1 MRGLTHR
8 IAGWAICLLGLA
20 AVFWPDTGWASSR
33 VALVVGNGG
42 YAVENIPALAN
53 PVNDAQRMAKAL
65 EASGFEVQLVTDA
78 DQAAM
83 RAAIE
88 AFGEQLETAG
98 GDAVGLFYYAGHG
111 VEVRGQNYLIPI
123 GAEIGRAVEFQTD
136 AVPAEWVLSWM
147 EAAGNRLNIVI
158 LDACRNNPFGKNRG
172 GSQGLAQ
179 MDAPSGTLIAYSA
192 APGQVAVDG
201 EGENSPYTAA
211 LAGALIEPG
220 LRVEDVFK
228 RVRVTVENATNNKQ
242 TPWESSSLRGD
253 FYFVAKVEEP
263 PAPKPT
269 PIAVPET
276 VTSELAVQQ
285 LAARAYE
292 AAERIHTISSYQ
304 LVIEQYPGTLYA
316 GLAAEQIEKLK
327 SAAPP
332 PAPSAE
338 EVEASLGLKRAERK
352 RIQIGLRALGVNPGS
367 PDGLFGPR
375 TRTAIGRWQSSLG
388 EAATGYLDA
397 GAAETLLKAGKAVPP
412 KPQRKVVQEAMDTLS
427 EALSTAR
434 SIGED
439 WKRAWAL
446 SAIAVAQAKAGDISE
461 ALSTARS
468 IGEDKQRASA
478 LSAIAVAQAKAGD
491 RHGAARSIS
500 EALST
505 ARSIGEDGQRA
516 SALRVIAE
524 AQAKAGDIS
533 EALSTARSIGVD
545 EQRASVLS
553 AIAVAQTKA
562 GDRHGAARSISE
574 ALSTARSIG
583 EDGQRAWALSA
594 IAVAQAMAGDISE
607 AQSTTRSIGDD
618 WQRALALRA
627 IAVTQA
633 MAGDISEALSTA
645 RSIGDDRERA
655 LALRAIAE
663 VQAKAGDISE
673 ALSTARS
680 IGEALS
686 TARSF
691 GEYWQRALAL
701 RAIAEVQAKAGD
713 ISEALSTARSIGD
726 DRERAWALRAIAE
739 AQAKAGDIS
748 EALSTARSIGE
759 DGQRAWALS
768 AIAVAQAMAGDISEA
783 QSTTRSIGDD
793 WQRALALSAIAEAQ
807 AEAANQR

>member
-1 MRGLTHR
+1 MPLVVAFKRTEAVHGLTHD
-8 IAGWAICLLGLA
+8 IAGRAIGLLALA
-20 AVFWPDTGWASSR
+20 AVLWSHPGWASGR

-42 YAVENIPALAN
+42 YAAENIPALAN
-53 PVNDAQRMAKAL
+53 PVNDAKRMAKAL

-111 VEVRGQNYLIPI
+111 VEVRGHNYLIPI

-172 GSQGLAQ
+172 GTQGLAQ

-228 RVRVTVENATNNKQ
+228 RVRVTVENATNTKQ

-276 VTSELAVQQ
+276 VTSELTVQQ
-285 LAARAYE
+285 LSARAYE

-304 LVIEQYPGTLYA
+304 LVIKQYPGTLYA

-327 SAAPP
+327 SAALP

-367 PDGLFGPR
+367 PDGLFGSR

-439 WKRAWAL
+439 WQRAWALRAIAVAQAKAGDRHGAARSISEALSTARSIGDDWQRASALRAIAEAQAKAGDISEALSTARSIGKDGERVWALRAIAEAQAKAGDRHGAARSISEALSTARSIGKDGRRASALRAIAVAQAKAGDISEALSTARSIGKDGERVWALSAIAEAQAKAGDRHGAARSISEALSTVRSIGKDWQRASALSAIAVAQAKAGDISEALSTARSIGKDGERASALSAIAEAQAKAGDRHGAARSISEALSTARSIGKDGERVLAL

-468 IGEDKQRASA
+468 IGEDWPRVWA

-505 ARSIGEDGQRA
+505 ARSIGEDWP
-516 SALRVIAE
+516 RV
-524 AQAKAGDIS
+524 
-533 EALSTARSIGVD
+533 
-545 EQRASVLS
+545 
-553 AIAVAQTKA
+553 
-562 GDRHGAARSISE
+562 
-574 ALSTARSIG
+574 
-583 EDGQRAWALSA
+583 
-594 IAVAQAMAGDISE
+594 
-607 AQSTTRSIGDD
+607 
-618 WQRALALRA
+618 
-627 IAVTQA
+627 
-633 MAGDISEALSTA
+633 
-645 RSIGDDRERA
+645 
-655 LALRAIAE
+655 
-663 VQAKAGDISE
+663 
-673 ALSTARS
+673 
-680 IGEALS
+680 
-686 TARSF
+686 
-691 GEYWQRALAL
+691 
-701 RAIAEVQAKAGD
+701 
-713 ISEALSTARSIGD
+713 
-726 DRERAWALRAIAE
+726 
-739 AQAKAGDIS
+739 
-748 EALSTARSIGE
+748 
-759 DGQRAWALS
+759 
-768 AIAVAQAMAGDISEA
+768 
-783 QSTTRSIGDD
+783 
-793 WQRALALSAIAEAQ
+793 LALSAIAEAQ